1 VYLNM
6 AAAYYRQIGLLL
18 ADLARHYHQLML
30 NDPLVGD
37 LRLFCE
43 VARRL
48 SFVATAQAFGN
59 SQTYVSKRIA
69 LLEKT
74 LGVKL
79 LHRTTR
85 RVSLTADGET
95 VNRWARAILQDVDA
109 MRDDLSNLRE
119 SPKGSLRIS
128 SSQRLGRSHI
138 APIVSLMK
146 KRFPELEIWL
156 ELVDRRVNLVEEG
169 FDLDIRVGAAQEP
182 GLIAHHI
189 AVSPRILCASPA
201 YLDLHGR
208 PKSVE
213 ELAQHECLV
222 FRERDEPF
230 GVWRLL
236 GPSGWGTVKVT
247 GTLASNHSDV
257 VLRWARDGH
266 GIVMVGHWYVADAL
280 EAGTLERVLPA
291 WAQPADVWAMSA
303 SRAAQSAKV
312 RVCIEF
318 LKQELAQGEFA
329 LWKH

>member
-1 VYLNM
+1 
-6 AAAYYRQIGLLL
+6 
-18 ADLARHYHQLML
+18 ML
-30 NDPLVGD
+30 NEPMLGD

-48 SFVATAQAFGN
+48 SFVAAAHEFGN
-59 SQTYVSKRIA
+59 SQTHVSKRIA

-85 RVSLTADGET
+85 RVSLTTDGET

-109 MRDDLSNLRE
+109 MRDDLSNLRVN
-119 SPKGSLRIS
+119 PRGSLRMS

-146 KRFPELEIWL
+146 KRYPELEIWL

-169 FDLDIRVGAAQEP
+169 FDLDIRVGAVQEP

-189 AVSPRILCASPA
+189 AVSPRVLCAAPH
-201 YLDLHGR
+201 YLDLRGR
-208 PKSVE
+208 PKSVD
-213 ELAQHECLV
+213 ELAQHDCLV

-236 GPSGWGTVKVT
+236 GPGGWSTVKVT
-247 GTLASNHSDV
+247 GPLASNHSDV

-266 GIVMVGHWYVADAL
+266 GIVMVGQSYVAQAL
-280 EAGTLERVLPA
+280 ADGTLERVLPA
-291 WAQPADVWAMSA
+291 WEQPADVWAMSA

-312 RVCIEF
+312 RVCIDF
-318 LKQELAQGEFA
+318 LKQELAHGEFA
-329 LWKH
+329 LWKPESPHATPSRR